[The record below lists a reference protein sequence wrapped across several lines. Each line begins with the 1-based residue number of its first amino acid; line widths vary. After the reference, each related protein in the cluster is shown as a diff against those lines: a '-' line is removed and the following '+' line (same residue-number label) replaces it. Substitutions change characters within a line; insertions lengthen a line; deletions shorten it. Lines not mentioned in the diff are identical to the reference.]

1 MTSAQLTVDELLTA
15 VRRRLRSYAVAFV
28 PQKHE
33 DMKFCGPDDATGTRV
48 RDIVKSASS
57 WLFDA
62 CLADKAPVIRN
73 RVRQFDGGPLLG
85 RFLAMTIPADEF
97 GAAGLLIAYNDANGE
112 SFGHYETR
120 VMDRYSR
127 LFANVLA
134 SARDSLT
141 GLPNR
146 ISFEERVRELRK
158 REGGNDLGALLY
170 GDIDQL
176 HVVNDLWGFE
186 FGDRA
191 IAHVSAQLK
200 HALRD
205 DTAVV
210 SRLSGDR
217 FTVFLPHATLNLAR
231 EAADRLR
238 VAVSSAKLAVHDE
251 TVQLTMSWGVALLQS
266 GDNSVSH
273 GLAAAEIACKA
284 AKDRGRN
291 RVEAYEAADESIIR
305 RHDDI
310 LIIRRLRTALDAGRV
325 KIFAQPIARL
335 LQQDDSSR
343 YEMLVR
349 ILDDNDKLV
358 MPGTFM
364 SAATRYQLLPQLD
377 RLVISHVLGM
387 VGEAMRKPGFRPV
400 HVSLNL
406 SGPTICEED
415 FLEWLATE
423 LRESGVPGTW
433 VGFEFTETAA
443 IENLARAQALIDA
456 MSKHGCTFALDD
468 FGTGSSSL
476 ALLNTLKVS
485 TLKIDGSFI
494 RDLLVNKRSESLVR
508 AIAQLANSMGMEVVA
523 EYVESAEICMRLIE
537 LQVQYGQG
545 YAIGRPRQLERV
557 LDPASVIARA
567 S

>member
-15 VRRRLRSYAVAFV
+15 VQRRLRSFAVALIV
-28 PQKHE
+28 PKRG
-33 DMKFCGPDDATGTRV
+33 DTRFCGPTGPAATQV
-48 RDIVKSASS
+48 RDIITAASP
-57 WLFDA
+57 WL
-62 CLADKAPVIRN
+62 LAAALKENAAVIYN

-85 RFLAMTIPADEF
+85 RFLAASVPSDQPDVV
-97 GAAGLLIAYNDANGE
+97 GVLIAYNEANGQAFGGYE
-112 SFGHYETR
+112 SR
-120 VMDRYSR
+120 VLGRYLR
-127 LFANVLA
+127 LFSNALTT
-134 SARDSLT
+134 SRDSLT

-146 ISFEERVRELRK
+146 LSFEERVRELCTSK
-158 REGGNDLGALLY
+158 GSADLGALLY

-200 HALRD
+200 ESLRD
-205 DTAVV
+205 ETAVV

-217 FTVFLPHATLNLAR
+217 FTIFLPNASLPRAR
-231 EAADRLR
+231 EAAERLR
-238 VAVSSAKLAVHDE
+238 AAVSSSKLPVHDE
-251 TVQLTMSWGVALLQS
+251 AVQLTMSWGVALLQA
-266 GDNSVSH
+266 GDNGLSH

-310 LIIRRLRTALDAGRV
+310 LIIRQLRSALDAGRI
-325 KIFAQPIARL
+325 KIFGQPIARL
-335 LQQDDSSR
+335 LQQDETLR

-349 ILDDNDKLV
+349 VLNDDDKLV
-358 MPGTFM
+358 MPSVFM

-377 RLVISHVLGM
+377 RLVISHVLGK
-387 VGEAMRKPGFRPV
+387 VGAAMRKPGYRPV

-406 SGPTICEED
+406 SGPTICQED
-415 FLEWLATE
+415 FLEWLVNE
-423 LRESGVPGTW
+423 LTDSGVPGSS
-433 VGFEFTETAA
+433 VGFEFTETAV
-443 IENLARAQALIDA
+443 IENLPRAQSLIDA
-456 MSKHGCTFALDD
+456 LGKHGCSFALDD

-476 ALLNTLKVS
+476 ALINTLRVS
-485 TLKIDGSFI
+485 TIKIDGSFI

-523 EYVESAEICMRLIE
+523 EYVESPEICMRLIE
-537 LQVQYGQG
+537 LQVQFGQG
-545 YAIGRPRQLERV
+545 YAIGRPRQLERI
-557 LDPASVIARA
+557 LDPNSVIAQA